1 MINISAC
8 ELCKRLVKQNSTIM
22 MWDLENVEKC
32 VCYIMVIEELSF
44 CSEVLFLAFGVNRLF
59 LTSIF
64 ECAVA
69 LLYCTWYR

>member
-1 MINISAC
+1 
-8 ELCKRLVKQNSTIM
+8 M

-32 VCYIMVIEELSF
+32 ACYIMVIEEFSF
-44 CSEVLFLAFGVNRLF
+44 SSEVLFLAFGVNRLF
-59 LTSIF
+59 LITIF